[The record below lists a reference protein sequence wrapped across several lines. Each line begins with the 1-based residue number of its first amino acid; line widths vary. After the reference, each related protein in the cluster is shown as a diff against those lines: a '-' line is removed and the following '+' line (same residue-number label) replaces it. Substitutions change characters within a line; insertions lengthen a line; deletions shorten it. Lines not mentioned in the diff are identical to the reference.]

1 MNEDLVDGK
10 GCQEDDM
17 VDYCLGSTFKSA
29 SRKDYRAGRE
39 AGRITDQEEKQR
51 TPTVK
56 PPA

>member
-1 MNEDLVDGK
+1 MDGK